1 MKTNVDDIFIFFI
14 KANLFFSPCFPL
26 ANVLLFYFIN
36 DVWFS
41 PFFLFLLIRMLVL
54 FLCSQHNILRRQQ
67 HLKTRQGSVKHLT
80 FYYLSFYNFD
90 NLNWSENFKLFMFA
104 FLGVKSRKS
113 RQYFVYIFK
122 STCKLQSYSYDFLN
136 AFCKM

>member
-1 MKTNVDDIFIFFI
+1 MLMTFSFFFYQNELI
-14 KANLFFSPCFPL
+14 LFSVFPSGQCFT
-26 ANVLLFYFIN
+26 
-36 DVWFS
+36 
-41 PFFLFLLIRMLVL
+41 VL
-54 FLCSQHNILRRQQ
+54 FHKWRLIFAFFPFSFNKDAGIIFVQHNILRRQQ

-122 STCKLQSYSYDFLN
+122 STCKLQSYSYDYLN
-136 AFCKM
+136 AFYNIRKM